1 VHSSKKLFI
10 YMHAQTE
17 EDDKYTTQSCDASD
31 SSQMVSFEDDEEG
44 SYMHIG
50 DVDPKETLGSDY
62 DDDVEEA
69 TTEHLRTV
77 KGSSQM
83 VNLEEDEVGSSY
95 LHIKNIDPKEA
106 LGSDY
111 DYDVEEAAT
120 TEHLHTISGSSRMVN
135 LDDKGEECAMEQI
148 EDGDV
153 AAPCP
158 FNSAEFEDEPKPKID
173 LRPESIDDDD
183 GPPLPFTFS
192 EERDSLSDVKK
203 AATSQIS
210 FSISKMEPPVLFL
223 P

>member
-1 VHSSKKLFI
+1 
-10 YMHAQTE
+10 MHAQTE
-17 EDDKYTTQSCDASD
+17 EDDKYTTQSCAASD

-44 SYMHIG
+44 SYLHIG
-50 DVDPKETLGSDY
+50 DVDPIETLGSDYYDYDDEEATTEHLRTVSGSSQMVNLEGTDEEGGSGLQIKNFGPKETLGSDY
-62 DDDVEEA
+62 DYDVEEA

-77 KGSSQM
+77 PGSSQM
-83 VNLEEDEVGSSY
+83 VNLEGTD
-95 LHIKNIDPKEA
+95 
-106 LGSDY
+106 
-111 DYDVEEAAT
+111 
-120 TEHLHTISGSSRMVN
+120 
-135 LDDKGEECAMEQI
+135 EECTMEQI
-148 EDGDV
+148 EDGDD
-153 AAPCP
+153 AAPRP